1 VREGLAAKE
10 ALPDGRASDTG
21 EVKMFAKHVSSLT
34 SAYCHDELSPDE
46 SRRVA
51 EHLISCQRCRSEFE
65 EVKFGANLA
74 AQLPLI
80 EAPDSLWSGI
90 EIALDHEGRPVHIPK
105 RRRFTS
111 FFVQPRFVVA
121 ALALVVL
128 VIGFAAFWL
137 RRNPKPVG
145 ATWDVARLDGAPRIG
160 SALVNDKSKLGVG
173 QWLET
178 DTNSRAQ
185 ISVSNIGHVEIDPNT
200 RVRLVETTPTEHR
213 LELAEGRL
221 SARISA
227 PPKLFFVDTP
237 SGVAEDLGCAY
248 TLEVDKA
255 GNSLLRVTTGW
266 VSLQL
271 KDRASIV
278 PAGAACATRPGI
290 GPGTPY
296 FEDASQTFRSAL
308 AKLDSGNDSNGQNN
322 TTSLKTVL
330 ANARVRDTLT
340 LWNLL
345 PRVAGADRGAVYDR
359 LAALA
364 PPPAGVTREGVL
376 KLNQQ
381 MLDAWKD
388 QLELSWSGSLSPGLL
403 NAWRRTWARSV
414 GKLNGLEGKK

>member
-1 VREGLAAKE
+1 
-10 ALPDGRASDTG
+10 
-21 EVKMFAKHVSSLT
+21 MFAKHVSSLT
-34 SAYCHDELSPDE
+34 SAYCNDELSPAQ

-51 EHLISCQRCRSEFE
+51 EHLISCPRCRGEFE
-65 EVKFGANLA
+65 EVRFGARLA

-80 EAPDSLWSGI
+80 EAPDSLWRGI
-90 EIALDHEGRPVHIPK
+90 EIALDPNGQPAIASRRPRVVP
-105 RRRFTS
+105 FLM
-111 FFVQPRFVVA
+111 QPRFALA
-121 ALALVVL
+121 ALVLVGL
-128 VIGFAAFWL
+128 VIGFAALWL
-137 RRNPKPVG
+137 RQSPRSVTAG
-145 ATWDVARLDGAPRIG
+145 WDVARLDGAPRIG
-160 SALVNDKSKLGVG
+160 SALVNEKGRLGVG

-185 ISVSNIGHVEIDPNT
+185 IRVSDIGQVEIDPNT
-200 RVRLVETTPTEHR
+200 RVRLVETKPTEHR

-271 KDRASIV
+271 KDRESAV

-296 FEDASQTFRSAL
+296 FENASETFRSAL
-308 AKLDSGNDSNGQNN
+308 SKVDFDRDSAQV
-322 TTSLKTVL
+322 KIVL

-345 PRVAGADRGAVYDR
+345 PRVSGSDRELVYER
-359 LAALA
+359 LAKLV
-364 PPPAGVTREGVL
+364 PPPSGVTREGVL
-376 KLNQQ
+376 KLDQQ
-381 MLDAWKD
+381 MLDAWKEE
-388 QLELSWSGSLSPGLL
+388 LELHWE
-403 NAWRRTWARSV
+403 V
-414 GKLNGLEGKK
+414 

>member
-1 VREGLAAKE
+1 
-10 ALPDGRASDTG
+10 
-21 EVKMFAKHVSSLT
+21 MFAKHVSSLT
-34 SAYCHDELSPDE
+34 SAYCHDELSPEE

-51 EHLISCQRCRSEFE
+51 EHLISCRSCRSEFE
-65 EVKFGANLA
+65 EIRFGVRLA

-80 EAPDSLWSGI
+80 PAPDSLWRGI
-90 EIALDHEGRPVHIPK
+90 EIAIDRVDQPAPVNRRPRLFPFL
-105 RRRFTS
+105 R
-111 FFVQPRFVVA
+111 QPGFALA

-128 VIGFAAFWL
+128 VIGLGAYWL
-137 RRNPKPVG
+137 RHNPRSARPAVAGPSMLAVG
-145 ATWDVARLDGAPRIG
+145 SGWEVARLDGAPRIN
-160 SALVNDKSKLGVG
+160 SALVSDKGKLGVG

-185 ISVSNIGHVEIDPNT
+185 ISVSDIGQVEIDPNT
-200 RVRLVETTPTEHR
+200 RVRLVETNPTEHR

-237 SGVAEDLGCAY
+237 SGIAEDLGCAY

-255 GNSLLRVTTGW
+255 GNSLLRVTIGW
-266 VSLQL
+266 VALQL
-271 KDRASIV
+271 KDRESVV

-296 FEDASQTFRSAL
+296 FEDASETFRAAL
-308 AKLDSGNDSNGQNN
+308 AEVDTNRDSLGQAEAI
-322 TTSLKTVL
+322 SLKVVL
-330 ANARVRDTLT
+330 SNSRVRDTLT

-345 PRVAGADRGAVYDR
+345 PRVSGGDRELVYSR
-359 LAALA
+359 LAALV
-364 PPPAGVTREGVL
+364 PPPKGVTRDGVL

-388 QLELSWSGSLSPGLL
+388 QLESRWG
-403 NAWRRTWARSV
+403 NAWRRTWARGPV
-414 GKLNGLEGKK
+414 Y